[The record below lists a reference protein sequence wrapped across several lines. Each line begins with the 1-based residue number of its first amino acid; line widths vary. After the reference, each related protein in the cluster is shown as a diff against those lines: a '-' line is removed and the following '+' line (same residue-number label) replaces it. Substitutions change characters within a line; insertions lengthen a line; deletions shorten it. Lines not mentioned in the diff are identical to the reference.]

1 MSEFAGAARERHCSQ
16 TSLEGENDMAE
27 RLVVAW
33 TRPVKRYVTVEDGGT
48 GRTGIND
55 LCPDLDLLQT
65 RRRYSTES
73 ARKPSELCALLRH
86 MKLSAS
92 RKGRRFR
99 KSR

>member
-1 MSEFAGAARERHCSQ
+1 MSEFARAARERHCSQ

-33 TRPVKRYVTVEDGGT
+33 AGPVKRYVTVEDGGT

-55 LCPDLDLLQT
+55 LCADLDLLQA
-65 RRRYSTES
+65 RRCDGTE
-73 ARKPSELCALLRH
+73 ATCKPRELCALLSH

-92 RKGRRFR
+92 RKGFR
-99 KSR
+99 